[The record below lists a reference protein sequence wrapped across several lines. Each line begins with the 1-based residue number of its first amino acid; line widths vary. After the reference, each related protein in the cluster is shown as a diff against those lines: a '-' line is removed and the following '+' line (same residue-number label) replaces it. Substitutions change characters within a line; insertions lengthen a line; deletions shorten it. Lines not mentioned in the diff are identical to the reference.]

1 MVENRQNT
9 EVFGHYLMASGLLGG
24 LFAPI
29 ILFNLELES
38 DSALSA
44 IVGYIPSSTQILGSI
59 TIVFASV
66 ALCKNR
72 NSWICTTR
80 TTVESKVKV
89 IAIWVLGI
97 MLCILQQTNDYEYHS
112 TRIFS
117 KIAKNS
123 TLVFVLLLTLF
134 ITWCSRFVFYETRKI
149 KYVMSFLAV
158 VSIINW
164 LDATVLSSIF
174 LNECN
179 STDLGKGTDVS
190 KSIPPEHQ
198 ILYLFSFIMEFSI
211 QVTTFVITIPM
222 TKSREDNGVD
232 PTWEYHQED
241 LEGTCRHVSLCR
253 KQKFLVV
260 LTSSVLNTPFVIFIA
275 FTPTSLNELVNKY
288 YVWLYCIVG
297 AKIVV
302 FIFITIAYHNLYKNV
317 TIRTERVTLNFND
330 IALILGTSAVAASGL
345 VNFLYKIDSNKFI
358 ISFHTLFNIVY
369 SIYQTIFV
377 LFLKFIVIRDKTS
390 PLLIRVRMIVIIL
403 VSYNILYWVKDS
415 LFFLPLIKSDIHGKL
430 YKTLFFLLYPL
441 VSFYRFQ
448 SAMGMIPFLF

>member
-1 MVENRQNT
+1 
-9 EVFGHYLMASGLLGG
+9 
-24 LFAPI
+24 
-29 ILFNLELES
+29 
-38 DSALSA
+38 
-44 IVGYIPSSTQILGSI
+44 
-59 TIVFASV
+59 
-66 ALCKNR
+66 
-72 NSWICTTR
+72 
-80 TTVESKVKV
+80 
-89 IAIWVLGI
+89 
-97 MLCILQQTNDYEYHS
+97 
-112 TRIFS
+112 
-117 KIAKNS
+117 
-123 TLVFVLLLTLF
+123 
-134 ITWCSRFVFYETRKI
+134 
-149 KYVMSFLAV
+149 MSFLAV

-260 LTSSVLNTPFVIFIA
+260 LTSSVLNTPFVFFIA

-390 PLLIRVRMIVIIL
+390 PLLVRVRMIVIIL